1 MCLIVNEATKYHHL
15 NKEENNKEI
24 VKLKQQIAANLWIQ
38 VFAQLAEA
46 SAITKLFYLEDNGP
60 GAGEIVHG
68 VWIQAIGQLIEAI
81 GVSGQLFTDHQQQLM
96 AWQRTAINGD
106 WLQSIGATVEA
117 AGGEMVLRD
126 DILKNGDG
134 FIP

>member
-1 MCLIVNEATKYHHL
+1 MSEATKHKHFD
-15 NKEENNKEI
+15 KEAKDREI
-24 VKLKQQIAANLWIQ
+24 LKLKQQIAANLWIQ

-46 SAITKLFYLEDNGP
+46 SAVTRLFHLEDKVP
-60 GAGEIVHG
+60 GAGEIVQG

-81 GVSGQLFTDHQQQLM
+81 GVSGQIFTENQQQLLT
-96 AWQRTAINGD
+96 WQRTAINGD

>member
-1 MCLIVNEATKYHHL
+1 MNEATKHKSFD
-15 NKEENNKEI
+15 KEENNGEI
-24 VKLKQQIAANLWIQ
+24 LKLKHQIAANLWIQ

-46 SAITKLFYLEDNGP
+46 SAVTKLFDLEDKVP

-81 GVSGQLFTDHQQQLM
+81 GVSGQLLTDDSPKLLT
-96 AWQRTAINGD
+96 WQRTAVNGD
-106 WLQSIGATVEA
+106 WLQSIGAAVEA
-117 AGGEMVLRD
+117 AGGEVVLRGE
-126 DILKNGDG
+126 ILKNGDG